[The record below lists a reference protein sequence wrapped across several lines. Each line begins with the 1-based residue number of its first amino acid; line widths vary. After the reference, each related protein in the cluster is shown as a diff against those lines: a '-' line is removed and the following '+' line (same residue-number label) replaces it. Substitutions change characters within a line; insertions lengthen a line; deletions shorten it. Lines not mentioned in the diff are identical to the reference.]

1 MTEELNLGDD
11 RSKDSVKDLTANII
25 TLLSELSELQQESQR
40 NAMRLETIINQI
52 GFEVGYMKGKG
63 RVDGEDD

>member
-1 MTEELNLGDD
+1 
-11 RSKDSVKDLTANII
+11 
-25 TLLSELSELQQESQR
+25 LLSELSELQQESQR